1 MKSFGRAAVGSFAIC
16 IMSTGLAG
24 GATIDNG
31 YTVDPCYKKCAP
43 LLASVKP
50 KAEAQRVYRNCFAYC
65 RHKGAI
71 QCPSAGAV
79 DVFVPQG
86 TACH

>member
-1 MKSFGRAAVGSFAIC
+1 MKSFTRAAIGGLAIWVLPVGF
-16 IMSTGLAG
+16 AG

-43 LLASVKP
+43 LLASVTP

-65 RHKGAI
+65 SHKGSI
-71 QCPSAGAV
+71 QCPSVGSV
-79 DVFVPQG
+79 DVFVPRA